1 MESVTTTRESHS
13 VPAFLGTPAG
23 RFRAVAI
30 AEALSWAAL
39 LIGMLLK
46 YVISDNETG
55 VQVFGPI
62 HGAIFML
69 YVVVALLTWRA
80 LRWSAGVAVWALVAS
95 VPPFGTLVFERWA
108 DRAGHLGEIP
118 PPRRTAEA

>member
-1 MESVTTTRESHS
+1 

-30 AEALSWAAL
+30 AEALSWAGL

-62 HGAIFML
+62 HGAVFVL

-80 LRWSAGVAVWALVAS
+80 LRWSAGVAAWALIAS

-108 DRAGHLGEIP
+108 VRAGHLGETP